1 MHLRDLLF
9 HNLAWKL
16 VALLLALLAWTT
28 LHSDLPPRRQ
38 PAVTTGRLP
47 AAIYQRLPVRALGV
61 AADHRMFRF
70 EPPTVDVTVRG
81 LAEALRNLDNAD
93 VEVFVNVT
101 AVTNS
106 VARNQRIE
114 VAVPAGLSV
123 LRASPT
129 VVTVFTLNTPANDPD
144 FSPPPGNSP

>member
-16 VALLLALLAWTT
+16 VALLLAMLAWTT

-70 EPPTVDVTVRG
+70 DPPAVDVIVRG
-81 LAEALRNLDNAD
+81 LPEALRSLDNAD

-123 LRASPT
+123 LRVSPT
-129 VVTVFTLNTPANDPD
+129 AVTVFTLNPPTNNPD
-144 FSPPPGNSP
+144 STPPGGS